1 MIRGALVVTCALMLA
16 LALWVTDQVSFLAPY
31 RGLLWEAH
39 GRAIVLFALALF
51 INVFTAAYVATR
63 KLFLSDTGRKL
74 EHLEKQVRTD
84 AGISRELAE
93 RLKD

>member
-1 MIRGALVVTCALMLA
+1 M
-16 LALWVTDQVSFLAPY
+16 
-31 RGLLWEAH
+31 
-39 GRAIVLFALALF
+39 
-51 INVFTAAYVATR
+51 FTAAYIASR

-74 EHLEKQVRTD
+74 EHLEKQLRTD